1 MLPTGEADVSLFYY
15 FRDVR
20 GQLGMCLSCLCDALF
35 SAEINLCAWGC
46 VEKSTRGGEDV
57 HGAVSQHVAMDDAP
71 APFPF
76 PPLCEERVILS
87 WLPDLLP
94 SLSAP
99 WHLAKSAVKA
109 YVCIMHAIASRDEM
123 RHVLSRII
131 TRPISTT
138 KNKRFSSFFFSSFFF
153 KGPDLQFCG
162 ECFKIVVSCCRLK
175 SFTYCAGN
183 LFKIDCQP
191 LFVDAGERSW
201 SGMACWT
208 HVRSQHLIHCWES
221 ACSQS
226 EGSTHLSNRFEP
238 FFSTVVRRVAK
249 DPNGVFAVLPAGA
262 AFCRHYGLQVP
273 GWTGGWPHCP
283 QRHDCYG

>member
-1 MLPTGEADVSLFYY
+1 
-15 FRDVR
+15 
-20 GQLGMCLSCLCDALF
+20 
-35 SAEINLCAWGC
+35 
-46 VEKSTRGGEDV
+46 
-57 HGAVSQHVAMDDAP
+57 
-71 APFPF
+71 
-76 PPLCEERVILS
+76 
-87 WLPDLLP
+87 
-94 SLSAP
+94 
-99 WHLAKSAVKA
+99 
-109 YVCIMHAIASRDEM
+109 MHAIASRDEM

-138 KNKRFSSFFFSSFFF
+138 KNKRFSSFFFLFF

-238 FFSTVVRRVAK
+238 FFLQLCGVWQKIPTVYLQYFRQERL
-249 DPNGVFAVLPAGA
+249 FAVITASKYPDGLVAG
-262 AFCRHYGLQVP
+262 RIVP
-273 GWTGGWPHCP
+273 NDMTATG
-283 QRHDCYG
+283 RFANNI